1 MSRKNILLELSHD
14 IPSLIRFQK
23 IALKFMKQ
31 SSTISQQAID
41 FEEDI
46 LKVLQAVEKMNII
59 NLDAN

>member
-1 MSRKNILLELSHD
+1 
-14 IPSLIRFQK
+14 
-23 IALKFMKQ
+23 MKQ